1 MTEIAR
7 GNSVFL
13 MYEHGNGDDIANNLR
28 PFAAYS
34 VEYRPAG
41 QGDQCVVSNNVT
53 SENTTRV
60 LTSYVSIIRRDPSRA
75 PSVAIREDGVE
86 GLAYRC
92 GPTLGGDERPVSRSR
107 LMLRPVVSVHGSR
120 DPGARKTEQR
130 FEENDV
136 KALFAGGV
144 HVPTAFMVS
153 VPPVT
158 DTSYSLLFSGEM
170 LNPNEEKLAQ
180 IDRVMQ
186 QIGPRVAAAM
196 FTGSA
201 ILFIYQ
207 LASDNDLVGGDTDDS
222 GGSGGSKDP
231 EGGKGRGER
240 FVHSYLGRILVLT
253 TVVISLIV
261 VWYMVSRKEA
271 TSHMI
276 TSLSDAGGP
285 VLRGVIDATLPLSRI
300 PGHTNT
306 SYSSAVRD

>member
-34 VEYRPAG
+34 VEYRPDG

-75 PSVAIREDGVE
+75 PSVARREDGVE

-92 GPTLGGDERPVSRSR
+92 GPTLGGDERPMSR

-186 QIGPRVAAAM
+186 QIGPRVAAALESES
-196 FTGSA
+196 T
-201 ILFIYQ
+201 
-207 LASDNDLVGGDTDDS
+207 
-222 GGSGGSKDP
+222 
-231 EGGKGRGER
+231 
-240 FVHSYLGRILVLT
+240 
-253 TVVISLIV
+253 
-261 VWYMVSRKEA
+261 
-271 TSHMI
+271 
-276 TSLSDAGGP
+276 
-285 VLRGVIDATLPLSRI
+285 
-300 PGHTNT
+300 
-306 SYSSAVRD
+306 